1 MAQPPW
7 FGFSLGP
14 LTGILRCWHLGPSHH
29 RPSTPSSGIVAPGS
43 RPNQRPTLAAAAV
56 SPCHRLE
63 ACSGTSLAIGFH
75 LSLSQPEVSSEA
87 WIAHTKPHSHM
98 RGPLRLRPAPP
109 SMISEPES
117 LTQSHIFIWDA
128 PCACGQRLRAWLQG
142 LNRSHKPHSHM
153 RGPMRLQR
161 VPPSMI
167 SEPELLTQNYILIW
181 EAPCACGQRLRA
193 CSAASN
199 HIPLVV
205 IWSPRPIP

>member
-14 LTGILRCWHLGPSHH
+14 LTGILRCWHLGTSHH

-109 SMISEPES
+109 SMASGPES
-117 LTQSHIFIWDA
+117 LTQTTFSYERPHALAASASEHDF
-128 PCACGQRLRAWLQG
+128 GAWIAHTKL
-142 LNRSHKPHSHM
+142 HSHM
-153 RGPMRLQR
+153 RGPLRLR
-161 VPPSMI
+161 PTPPSMLRRFQPYSI
-167 SEPELLTQNYILIW
+167 GGNLESEAYPLT
-181 EAPCACGQRLRA
+181 
-193 CSAASN
+193 
-199 HIPLVV
+199 
-205 IWSPRPIP
+205 PRPPSTNKRGS